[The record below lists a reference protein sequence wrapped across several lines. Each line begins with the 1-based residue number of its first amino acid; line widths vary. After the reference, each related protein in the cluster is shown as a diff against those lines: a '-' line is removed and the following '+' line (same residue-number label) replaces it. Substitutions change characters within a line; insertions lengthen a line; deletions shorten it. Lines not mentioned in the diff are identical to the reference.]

1 MRAATAARWRLERAE
16 RLDDTPEGD
25 RGGVTDMLPPC
36 LPPHRSRCP
45 PCVDRMDLNSGG
57 CLPCLRR
64 AVCVVCWM
72 DTHAPLTA
80 NRQPHHL
87 ITITQ
92 QQQAHARAPATV
104 SRPHPTGPTDQ
115 PTARQAGRQATH
127 PSTRALL
134 CPCPLSLS
142 PSQRAVETISQH
154 DGPAAPEIRGGGAE
168 AALRGRA
175 VAAADGLQA
184 RGTCVIRWVVLIGT
198 GGDRAGV
205 WMYLCTHINF

>member
-1 MRAATAARWRLERAE
+1 M
-16 RLDDTPEGD
+16 
-25 RGGVTDMLPPC
+25 
-36 LPPHRSRCP
+36 P
-45 PCVDRMDLNSGG
+45 PCVDQMDLNSGG

-92 QQQAHARAPATV
+92 RQQAHARGPATV
-104 SRPHPTGPTDQ
+104 SRPHPTGPTDR
-115 PTARQAGRQATH
+115 PTARQAGRQASHTPIH
-127 PSTRALL
+127 TRAAV
-134 CPCPLSLS
+134 PLPSLT
-142 PSQRAVETISQH
+142 PSQRAVETSSQH

-175 VAAADGLQA
+175 VGAADGLQA
-184 RGTCVIRWVVLIGT
+184 RGTCVIRWVVLNGT

-205 WMYLCTHINF
+205 WMYLFTHINV